1 MPANPRN
8 SILDDQSIGGKMV
21 SGCKCLMK
29 VHEIIHQEWSP
40 TPSSLW
46 LPCLCKGYKPK
57 TVHSVRER
65 TDRGP

>member
-1 MPANPRN
+1 MPANPGN

-21 SGCKCLMK
+21 SGCKCWMK

-46 LPCLCKGYKPK
+46 LPCLCNVSFFVQSFSIIKGFKY
-57 TVHSVRER
+57 
-65 TDRGP
+65 